1 MPPVK
6 IGGWRSM
13 TTMIPDEST
22 MYHPTRWL
30 AYMWWVQYNRN
41 WGPEPTG
48 PYRYGT
54 VEPIDDAGW

>member
-1 MPPVK
+1 
-6 IGGWRSM
+6 
-13 TTMIPDEST
+13 MIPDEST

-30 AYMWWVQYNRN
+30 AYMWWVQYNCN